1 MILEFSIQ
9 NFRSIKNQQVFSM
22 VAESGRSKS
31 DNVFEATLPNENT
44 VRVLKSAMIY
54 GANASGK
61 SNLIKAFQVLQRL
74 VLNSATYRAGQPI
87 QLYNPFVF
95 SESTAVAPTV
105 FELTFVFNNVKFQY
119 EIKFNSTEV
128 VSEVLDYFP
137 KGQPQNIF
145 KRPVEK
151 SESELLHTARL
162 GTNHGNKNIE
172 VFKNQLL
179 LSKFGSDIPHE
190 LLSNLYTYF
199 QSIEIWDGTKMRP
212 NNLVN
217 QMAERFSNPEKAHLL
232 KRLERMIRVA
242 DTKIES
248 IGIEDKPI
256 KFRRLP
262 EGAMKELIEKQVIG
276 RHPVYEN
283 GEKVDSRNLSFQQE
297 SVGTNAL
304 FGLGAMMLERL
315 ENGGVIIFD
324 EFDNSLHPK
333 LAKFLVQLFSSPVA
347 NPKNAQLILAT
358 HETTLLDRDLFR
370 TDQIWIVEK
379 NEFGETEFFSAQD
392 FEGIREDVP
401 FDKWYLAGKFGGLP
415 KIEDLEQIFLP

>member
-1 MILEFSIQ
+1 MVLEFSIQ
-9 NFRSIKNQQVFSM
+9 NFRSIKNRQVFSM
-22 VAESGRSKS
+22 VAESGRSKP

-44 VRVLKSAMIY
+44 VRMLKSAMIY

-61 SNLIKAFQVLQRL
+61 SNLIKAFQTLQRM
-74 VLNSATYRAGQPI
+74 VLNSATHRAGNPI
-87 QLYNPFVF
+87 LMYNPFVF
-95 SESTAVAPTV
+95 SETTAVAPTV
-105 FELTFVFNNVKFQY
+105 FELTFVFNSIKYQY
-119 EIKFNSTEV
+119 EIKFNGIEV

-137 KGQPQNIF
+137 KGQTHNIF

-232 KRLERMIRVA
+232 KRLERMIQVA
-242 DTKIES
+242 DTKIEG

-262 EGAMKELIEKQVIG
+262 DGAMKELIEKQVIG

-283 GEKVDSRNLSFQQE
+283 GVKVDSRNLSFQQE
-297 SVGTNAL
+297 SVGTNVL

>member
-1 MILEFSIQ
+1 MLLEFSIQ
-9 NFRSIKNQQVFSM
+9 NFRSIKNRQVFSM
-22 VAESGRSKS
+22 VAESGRSKP

-61 SNLIKAFQVLQRL
+61 SNLIKAFQALQRL
-74 VLNSATYRAGQPI
+74 VLKSATYRTGMPI
-87 QLYNPFVF
+87 HVYDPFAF
-95 SESTAVAPTV
+95 SETTATAPTV
-105 FELTFVFNNVKFQY
+105 FELTFVFNKIKYRY
-119 EIKFNSTEV
+119 EIAFNSTEI

-137 KGQPQNIF
+137 KIQTHNIF

-151 SESELLHTARL
+151 SESELLHTAQL
-162 GTNHGNKNIE
+162 GPKHGNKNIE

-179 LSKFGSDIPHE
+179 LSKFGGDIPHE
-190 LLSNLYTYF
+190 LLSNLYLYF
-199 QSIEIWDGTKMRP
+199 QSIKIWGGTKMRP
-212 NNLVN
+212 NNLVG

-242 DTKIES
+242 DTKIEG
-248 IGIEDKPI
+248 IGIEERQVPI
-256 KFRRLP
+256 RSRSGGTMRGFT
-262 EGAMKELIEKQVIG
+262 EKQVIG

-283 GEKVDSRNLSFQQE
+283 GKAVGSRDLSFQQE

-333 LAKFLVQLFSSPVA
+333 LAKFLVQLFSSPLA